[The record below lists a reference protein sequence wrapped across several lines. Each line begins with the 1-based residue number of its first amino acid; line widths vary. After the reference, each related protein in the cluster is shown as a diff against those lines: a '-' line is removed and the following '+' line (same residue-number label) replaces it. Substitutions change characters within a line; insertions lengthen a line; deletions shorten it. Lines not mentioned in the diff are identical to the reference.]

1 MCWVTSCKLTR
12 PAKADKISLSGVGK
26 TVRIRHYPV
35 TVSAESLPF
44 CLSHWDEIPGKAG
57 QARRSASQETCQIE
71 IGLHS
76 APLGELRS
84 VSTRVL
90 ALEVAAAY
98 PWFPFYLGVFFARM
112 RGQAVQH
119 LQNKSVTLV
128 LGGVRSGK
136 SRYAQDLATRSRRV
150 AFVATAERRD
160 DEEMRAKI
168 ERHRADRP
176 AGWTTL
182 EEPLNLAG
190 AVLSA
195 GQNHD
200 VVLIDCITLFAA
212 NLLEGCGEDSAR
224 LIGYIDALCEALQ
237 SPPCSVVLVS
247 NEVGSGVVPA
257 YELGRRYRD
266 LVGEIN
272 QRVAAVAD
280 TVVLM
285 IAGLPQ
291 VLKGTPTAGGSQ

>member
-1 MCWVTSCKLTR
+1 MC
-12 PAKADKISLSGVGK
+12 PHA
-26 TVRIRHYPV
+26 
-35 TVSAESLPF
+35 F
-44 CLSHWDEIPGKAG
+44 CA
-57 QARRSASQETCQIE
+57 
-71 IGLHS
+71 
-76 APLGELRS
+76 
-84 VSTRVL
+84 
-90 ALEVAAAY
+90 EVATAY
-98 PWFPFYLGVFFARM
+98 IWFPFCFRLFLRECEGKL
-112 RGQAVQH
+112 VQH
-119 LQNKSVTLV
+119 LQNQSVTLV

-136 SRYAQDLATRSRRV
+136 SRYAQDLAAQSKRV

-176 AGWTTL
+176 AEWTTI

-195 GQNHD
+195 GQDHD

-212 NLLEGCGEDSAR
+212 NLLEGCSDDSTR
-224 LIGYIDALCEALQ
+224 LIGYVDVLCAALQ

-272 QRVAAVAD
+272 QRVATVAD

-285 IAGLPQ
+285 IAGLPL
-291 VLKGTPTAGGSQ
+291 VLKGTATAGRLQ